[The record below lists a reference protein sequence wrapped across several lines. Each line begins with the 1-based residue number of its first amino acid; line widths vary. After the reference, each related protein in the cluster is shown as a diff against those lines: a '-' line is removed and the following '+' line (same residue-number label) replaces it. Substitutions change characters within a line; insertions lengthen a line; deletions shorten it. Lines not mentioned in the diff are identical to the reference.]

1 MSTKNITQFICSYLQ
16 SNGWILFERP
26 CAALAYKRYKS
37 AVGPKEAQ
45 VYFSG
50 KDDGY
55 NRLLSGQYYSQG
67 RNILEPGGQLIPN
80 NCNAH
85 ALYELVMKF
94 TENLELTMADSYA
107 VRLLRNS

>member
-1 MSTKNITQFICSYLQ
+1 MHTKDITQFVSSYLQ

-55 NRLLSGQYYSQG
+55 NRLLSGPKVILQDGEISKAEIYS
-67 RNILEPGGQLIPN
+67 
-80 NCNAH
+80 
-85 ALYELVMKF
+85 
-94 TENLELTMADSYA
+94 
-107 VRLLRNS
+107 

>member
-1 MSTKNITQFICSYLQ
+1 MEEITQFICNYLQ

-45 VYFSG
+45 VYCSG

-55 NRLLSGQYYSQG
+55 NYLLSGQYYSQG
-67 RNILEPGGQLIPN
+67 RNILEPEGQLIPI
-80 NCNAH
+80 NCNSH
-85 ALYELVMKF
+85 ALYELLMKF
-94 TENLELTMADSYA
+94 TENVELTIADSYA
-107 VRLLRNS
+107 VRLLLNS